1 MKINRQETYKGL
13 IEKITSQNL
22 LLQPQDN
29 ERLSNLCGLLDEN
42 LRQIESYMHVEI
54 SNRGNSFTI
63 KGDKQNVPLTSSLI
77 EKLYVLSAEEEL
89 TSKQLHMYMNNTSDN
104 TESMTDKII
113 SDPDMIS
120 LKCKKITIRPKTK
133 SQQEYV
139 EAIIKNDLTFGIGSA
154 GTGKTYLAVACA
166 IYFLEKDLINKIFLV
181 RPAIEAGEKLGFL
194 PGDLSEKVNP
204 YLQPIYDALDEIVGV
219 ERVTRLI
226 EKKIIEIAPLAYMRG
241 RTLNDAFIILD
252 EGQNTTIAQME
263 MFLTRIGFGSKA
275 VVTGDTSQIDLPR
288 DSKSGLKDC
297 LEFMSN
303 INGAHITNFKPNDVM
318 RHKIVKDIIREY
330 DKRKK

>member
-1 MKINRQETYKGL
+1 M
-13 IEKITSQNL
+13 
-22 LLQPQDN
+22 
-29 ERLSNLCGLLDEN
+29 
-42 LRQIESYMHVEI
+42 
-54 SNRGNSFTI
+54 
-63 KGDKQNVPLTSSLI
+63 
-77 EKLYVLSAEEEL
+77 LSAEEEL

-104 TESMTDKII
+104 IESMADKII
-113 SDPDMIS
+113 SDPDTIS
-120 LKCKKITIRPKTK
+120 LKCKKITIRPKSK

-139 EAIIKNDLTFGIGSA
+139 KAIIENDLTFGIGSA

-166 IYFLEKDLINKIFLV
+166 IYFLEKDLIKKIFLV

-204 YLQPIYDALDEIVGV
+204 YLQPIYDALNEIVGV

-226 EKKIIEIAPLAYMRG
+226 EKKVIEIAPLAYMRG

-288 DSKSGLKDC
+288 DSSSGLKDC
-297 LEFMSN
+297 LEFMPN
-303 INGAHITNFKPNDVM
+303 VNGAHITNFKPNDVM

>member
-1 MKINRQETYKGL
+1 MT
-13 IEKITSQNL
+13 EKITSQNL

-29 ERLSNLCGLLDEN
+29 QRLSNLCGLLDEN
-42 LRQIESYMHVEI
+42 LRQIETYMSVEI
-54 SNRGNSFTI
+54 SNRGNSFII

-77 EKLYVLSAEEEL
+77 EKLYLISAEEEL
-89 TSKQLHMYMNNTSDN
+89 TSKQLHMYMNNTSDG
-104 TESMTDKII
+104 TQSTKDKIV
-113 SDPDMIS
+113 SDPDDIS
-120 LKCKKITIRPKTK
+120 IKCKKITIRPKSK

-139 EAIIKNDLTFGIGSA
+139 KAIMDNDLTFGIGSA

-166 IYFLEKDLINKIFLV
+166 IYFLEKDLVKKIFLV

-204 YLQPIYDALDEIVGV
+204 YLQPIYDALDDVIGA
-219 ERVTRLI
+219 ERVNKLI
-226 EKKIIEIAPLAYMRG
+226 EKKVIEIAPLAYMRG

-288 DSKSGLKDC
+288 DSRSGLKDC
-297 LEFMSN
+297 LEFMPK
-303 INGAHITNFKPNDVM
+303 INGAHITKFKPNDVM
-318 RHKIVKDIIREY
+318 RHKIVKDIIKEY
-330 DKRKK
+330 DRRKK

>member
-1 MKINRQETYKGL
+1 MDQCYRGRFDILTD
-13 IEKITSQNL
+13 KITRQNL

-29 ERLSNLCGLLDEN
+29 DRLANLCGLLDEN

-54 SNRGNSFTI
+54 SNRGNAFII
-63 KGDKQNVPLTSSLI
+63 KGSKDNVPITSELI
-77 EKLYVLSAEEEL
+77 EKLYMISENEEL
-89 TSKQLHMYMNNTSDN
+89 TPKQLHMYMNKSSDIAN
-104 TESMTDKII
+104 KESDI
-113 SDPDMIS
+113 SHDEVSI
-120 LKCKKITIRPKTK
+120 KCKKINIRPKSK
-133 SQQEYV
+133 SQEEYIK
-139 EAIIKNDLTFGIGSA
+139 AIFNNDLTFGIGSA
-154 GTGKTYLAVACA
+154 GSGKTYLAVACA
-166 IYFLEKDLINKIFLV
+166 IYCLEKDLIKKIFLA

-204 YLQPIYDALDEIVGV
+204 YLQPIYDALYEIIGF
-219 ERVTRLI
+219 ERVTKLI
-226 EKKIIEIAPLAYMRG
+226 EKKVIEIAPLAYMRG

-263 MFLTRIGFGSKA
+263 MFLTRIGYGSKT

-297 LEFMSN
+297 LEFMPKIKN
-303 INGAHITNFKPNDVM
+303 VHITTFKPNDVM

-330 DKRKK
+330 AKRKK

>member
-1 MKINRQETYKGL
+1 MT
-13 IEKITSQNL
+13 EKITSQNL

-29 ERLSNLCGLLDEN
+29 TRLSNLCGLLDEN
-42 LRQIESYMHVEI
+42 LRQIETYMSVQI
-54 SNRGNSFTI
+54 SNRGNSFII

-77 EKLYVLSAEEEL
+77 EKLYVISAEEEL
-89 TSKQLHMYMNNTSDN
+89 TSKQLHMYMNNTSDH
-104 TESMTDKII
+104 TESNDDKII
-113 SDPDMIS
+113 SNQDDIS
-120 LKCKKITIRPKTK
+120 LKCKKITVRPKSKT
-133 SQQEYV
+133 QQEYV
-139 EAIIKNDLTFGIGSA
+139 KAIMDNDLTFGIGSA

-166 IYFLEKDLINKIFLV
+166 IYLLEKNLIKKIFLV

-204 YLQPIYDALDEIVGV
+204 YLQPIYDALDDVLGA
-219 ERVTRLI
+219 ERVNKLL

-288 DSKSGLKDC
+288 DSRSGLKDC
-297 LEFMSN
+297 LEFMPK
-303 INGAHITNFKPNDVM
+303 INGSHITKFKPNDVM

-330 DKRKK
+330 DRRKK